1 MLGNIVDPHFGWII
15 RDQTHRHA
23 LPPGPP
29 GAADAVNI
37 VLIFI
42 RDITVE
48 HDIHIVHI
56 NPPGRH
62 IGRNEDP
69 KPALPET
76 VHHLLPLFLR
86 DIPVNA
92 LGVNPTQLQKL
103 GDSLC
108 GPFRI
113 AKAHTAVK
121 AGLQKDFLNGVS
133 LAVIADIHAELLD
146 VRLVLLILPNSDLLR
161 IPLIDPGDVHHLPG
175 DGSGKE
181 A

>member
-1 MLGNIVDPHFGWII
+1 MTTFAPTMTTASSANG
-15 RDQTHRHA
+15 A
-23 LPPGPP
+23 P

-121 AGLQKDFLNGVS
+121 AGLQKETGFS
-133 LAVIADIHAELLD
+133 LRDQRFVTWKQPSTIHAD
-146 VRLVLLILPNSDLLR
+146 CNTHRSQNHQNRL
-161 IPLIDPGDVHHLPG
+161 
-175 DGSGKE
+175 
-181 A
+181 